1 LILFIFIVIINLRSL
16 VITITGLITRL
27 SLSVTSITEGR
38 FIYFLY
44 LSEVTQGTSAN
55 FEVIFENNG
64 TENVTV
70 EIEIHVKDSSLNTV
84 SSNYDD
90 NYTLA
95 SLGIRNFS
103 ASWTPTTAGSYW
115 VIANATYSSSVETKT
130 VEENRSFS
138 VTSEPVTIV
147 TTTPAAAGGGGGGG
161 GVGIPTIIIYNLT
174 LEYPK
179 YVYLNPGETTEISVL
194 TTNNGNVNLHDLSV
208 SVLVEKIEWRVHPEN
223 VSVLPT
229 NTSQMFL
236 ILVTYPPDTPSKDYT
251 LDFTL
256 KSKEITEKGQ
266 ITIIVSPISIC
277 SEVER
282 AISNTEFLIDKIST
296 EIEKAVAQ
304 GRNVTSALK
313 SLREAREEF
322 DTVKELYRSRKCEE
336 AKENLRSVRGHLE
349 QVVVELAES
358 IQPVLYVPLTFL
370 EFLKMGKLWTTGII
384 FVVIIIIILTILL
397 VVLIAKKKIKIRAII
412 KPAIV
417 ALDEDRQRQKKK
429 LQDLEK
435 SYLKKQI
442 IKKIYDR
449 ERILIEREIEKI
461 EEQILTRYG
470 TVKQLS
476 VFEDLKK
483 AYIEG
488 IISKKMYNKT
498 REKLANDII
507 SEKKPR
513 R

>member
-1 LILFIFIVIINLRSL
+1 
-16 VITITGLITRL
+16 
-27 SLSVTSITEGR
+27 
-38 FIYFLY
+38 
-44 LSEVTQGTSAN
+44 
-55 FEVIFENNG
+55 VIFENNG

-84 SSNYDD
+84 NSNYDD

-103 ASWTPTTAGSYW
+103 ASWTPTTTGTYW

-138 VTSEPVTIV
+138 VTSTPVTTV
-147 TTTPAAAGGGGGGG
+147 LTTPAAGGG
-161 GVGIPTIIIYNLT
+161 GVGIPTIVVYNLT
-174 LEYPK
+174 LEYPE
-179 YVYLNPGETTEISVL
+179 YFYLSPGETTEISVL
-194 TTNNGNVNLHDLSV
+194 TTNNGNVDLHDLSL

-236 ILVTYPPDTPSKDYT
+236 ILVTAPPDILSKDYT
-251 LDFTL
+251 LNFTL
-256 KSKEITEKGQ
+256 KSREITEKGQ
-266 ITIIVSPISIC
+266 IIVIVSPISIC

-313 SLREAREEF
+313 NLREAREEF

-349 QVVVELAES
+349 QVVVLLAES

-417 ALDEDRQRQKKK
+417 ALDENRQRQKKR

-442 IKKIYDR
+442 IKKTYDR

-488 IISKKMYNKT
+488 IISKKIYYKT

-507 SEKKPR
+507 SEKKLR